1 MIVVPLLL
9 VLGALLGG
17 VYLARQFAP
26 AHADTAAGLLA
37 SRVAEVLTGA
47 AAGAF
52 ALNVFVAIRAAT
64 ADEYGGFSRAEAVAA
79 ELADALWQGG
89 LLAAAATA
97 LFVLARPSDLND
109 R

>member
-9 VLGALLGG
+9 VLGALIGG

-26 AHADTAAGLLA
+26 THADTAAGLLA
-37 SRVAEVLTGA
+37 SRVAEVLTG

-89 LLAAAATA
+89 LLAGAATA
-97 LFVLARPSDLND
+97 LFLLARPSDLND